1 MNSGDKHCEF
11 SHFCKLDVEE
21 PLLAGNLLSG
31 PLARVRGGGYNW
43 VGVCT
48 LPETLSLFQTKICDF
63 PYPISD
69 LIKNFIPYFRP
80 ISLLFVSPN
89 DEEVASS
96 KTHTQFKTACTNHTL
111 FKTKM
116 VKIGT
121 LFQTKR
127 LKNHTLWRRTYRY
140 SLYKGVPPEPLVMI
154 KQ

>member
-31 PLARVRGGGYNW
+31 PLALVRGVGGDNW

-69 LIKNFIPYFRP
+69 MINNLISYF
-80 ISLLFVSPN
+80 
-89 DEEVASS
+89 
-96 KTHTQFKTACTNHTL
+96 K
-111 FKTKM
+111 
-116 VKIGT
+116 
-121 LFQTKR
+121 
-127 LKNHTLWRRTYRY
+127 
-140 SLYKGVPPEPLVMI
+140 PEALEPGA
-154 KQ
+154 

>member
-31 PLARVRGGGYNW
+31 PLVSGEGGGGYNW
-43 VGVCT
+43 VEVCT
-48 LPETLSLFQTKICDF
+48 VPEILSLFQNKICDF

-96 KTHTQFKTACTNHTL
+96 KTHTQFKTSVH
-111 FKTKM
+111 KPYP
-116 VKIGT
+116 I
-121 LFQTKR
+121 
-127 LKNHTLWRRTYRY
+127 
-140 SLYKGVPPEPLVMI
+140 
-154 KQ
+154 